1 MKIGFFVPC
10 YIDAIAPQAAISS
23 FKLLQRLGLNPE
35 FIESAACC
43 GLPLKDMGYTHSACK
58 VESSAAAH
66 LAGFDYIVMPSGIC
80 ADQFRNHFD
89 DLPQLLR
96 KLKDYFSK
104 VLQFPEQYEYE
115 IAIAFGHKAVTKEP
129 HTYDAQTQVTYL

>member
-66 LAGFDYIVMPSGIC
+66 MAGFDYIVMPSGIC

-89 DLPQLLR
+89 DLPQTPEVEQIRNSAVDLVTFLH
-96 KLKDYFSK
+96 DIIK
-104 VLQFPEQYEYE
+104 VEALPW
-115 IAIAFGHKAVTKEP
+115 A
-129 HTYDAQTQVTYL
+129 